1 MRQVWNLTLAELR
14 RFRGPLP
21 ILSAVFLVCVPLL
34 YGAIYL
40 WSNWDPYGRLGE
52 LKVAV
57 VNLDEP
63 VTHDGKNVQGG
74 KDLVDQLVADDSSFA
89 WRVVDQRAA
98 AAGVADGSYAFSIT
112 VPKTFSADLA
122 SIGTENGPRRA
133 RVDVAFD
140 NSQGYILG
148 IMAETAEKEL
158 QSQLNAAAVK
168 AYADAALGSIG
179 QLRTGLAE
187 AAAAGDKLSD
197 GSRQVADGVQT
208 LEDKVKP
215 VVNRVSKGLTA
226 AAKEAASVTKEVAT
240 TTADIASLA
249 KDADGKQNEVQ
260 DALAALLAAHP
271 ELADETVVKDLRTA
285 VKRVT
290 TVSGEVKKVTGR
302 VASDAKR
309 VAGVAADVNA
319 RVPEIIGAANT
330 AVDKV
335 DELRSGA
342 QKVSDGQA
350 KLTTGLKRA
359 TGALPKLSAAE
370 RAKDA
375 DALAN
380 PVHIASHV
388 ANPAVYYGRG
398 LAPFFFGI
406 ALWVFGLVAFVL
418 MRAISTR
425 GIASGTNPVL
435 VALGGWLPPA
445 LLGSAGADANAG
457 CVVPG
462 RTESGRPDRHGRGL
476 GAGGGRVHGVGA
488 GVAGLAGPGRQRDHA
503 GDPDRP
509 VGWGRRP
516 VPGCGDAGVLS
527 GGPSIPADDLSG
539 GGPAGRHHW
548 GSPEP
553 VRHGRHGAGRCA
565 AGVVVRHRDRRL
577 APAGL
582 DAAAAASAIGG
593 VGGRQ
598 SRGDRVVP
606 CSEPASGA
614 PTEAPRCMGAGRRC
628 DGLFACPQAKPID

>member
-1 MRQVWNLTLAELR
+1 MR
-14 RFRGPLP
+14 
-21 ILSAVFLVCVPLL
+21 PLL

-260 DALAALLAAHP
+260 DALTRCSP
-271 ELADETVVKDLRTA
+271 RTP
-285 VKRVT
+285 
-290 TVSGEVKKVTGR
+290 
-302 VASDAKR
+302 
-309 VAGVAADVNA
+309 NW
-319 RVPEIIGAANT
+319 P
-330 AVDKV
+330 
-335 DELRSGA
+335 
-342 QKVSDGQA
+342 
-350 KLTTGLKRA
+350 
-359 TGALPKLSAAE
+359 
-370 RAKDA
+370 
-375 DALAN
+375 
-380 PVHIASHV
+380 
-388 ANPAVYYGRG
+388 
-398 LAPFFFGI
+398 
-406 ALWVFGLVAFVL
+406 
-418 MRAISTR
+418 MRRWSKT
-425 GIASGTNPVL
+425 
-435 VALGGWLPPA
+435 
-445 LLGSAGADANAG
+445 
-457 CVVPG
+457 C
-462 RTESGRPDRHGRGL
+462 GRPSS
-476 GAGGGRVHGVGA
+476 ASPPSRV
-488 GVAGLAGPGRQRDHA
+488 R
-503 GDPDRP
+503 
-509 VGWGRRP
+509 
-516 VPGCGDAGVLS
+516 
-527 GGPSIPADDLSG
+527 
-539 GGPAGRHHW
+539 
-548 GSPEP
+548 
-553 VRHGRHGAGRCA
+553 
-565 AGVVVRHRDRRL
+565 
-577 APAGL
+577 
-582 DAAAAASAIGG
+582 
-593 VGGRQ
+593 
-598 SRGDRVVP
+598 
-606 CSEPASGA
+606 
-614 PTEAPRCMGAGRRC
+614 
-628 DGLFACPQAKPID
+628 

>member
-197 GSRQVADGVQT
+197 GSRQVADGVQN

-260 DALAALLAAHP
+260 DALDALLAAHP

-445 LLGSAGADANAG
+445 LLGSAGALLLLGVTDLAL
-457 CVVPG
+457 
-462 RTESGRPDRHGRGL
+462 GL
-476 GAGGGRVHGVGA
+476 NPVDLTGTAAVSVLAVAAFTALAQALRVWLGLVGSAIMLVILIVQLGGAGGLYPVAVMPAFFQVVHPFLPMTYLVEALRVGITGGAQSQFAMGVM
-488 GVAGLAGPGRQRDHA
+488 VL
-503 GDPDRP
+503 
-509 VGWGRRP
+509 
-516 VPGCGDAGVLS
+516 AGVLLVS
-527 GGPSIPADDLSG
+527 LFAT
-539 GGPAGRHHW
+539 
-548 GSPEP
+548 
-553 VRHGRHGAGRCA
+553 
-565 AGVVVRHRDRRL
+565 
-577 APAGL
+577 
-582 DAAAAASAIGG
+582 AIGAW
-593 VGGRQ
+593 RQ
-598 SRGDRVVP
+598 RVWTP
-606 CSEPASGA
+606 LRLRPPLE
-614 PTEAPRCMGAGRRC
+614 E
-628 DGLFACPQAKPID
+628 